1 MNRDASS
8 SSNLGVLTLLS
19 MRGIGPQ
26 AVEKLRARFAKL
38 GDVQDASPK
47 DLDMVTSP
55 ARASLA
61 DGAAWAAA
69 HDRASSILDEARRQG
84 VRVLTVADGE
94 YPALLRRIPDR
105 PPVLYVKGT
114 LRESPRSVACIGTRE
129 PSQFGAEVT
138 KRIVAVLAERGWSIV
153 SGLAIGVDTLSHEA
167 ALEHRAHTVA
177 VLANGLDTVY
187 PKSNEQLAR
196 RILDQGGALV
206 SEQPFKTPPVGR
218 NLVQRDRLQSGMSLG
233 TIVMQTDIVGGSM
246 HTVRFTMLQQRLLFA
261 PVPRGRHAE
270 EAKSRG
276 IVALTR
282 ETGRELKRRIEA
294 DGEYGALLEAEFAS
308 TPLAVPLESREDYDK
323 LFALLEHAK
332 DHGPAPRRAREQM
345 GMF

>member
-1 MNRDASS
+1 M
-8 SSNLGVLTLLS
+8 
-19 MRGIGPQ
+19 
-26 AVEKLRARFAKL
+26 
-38 GDVQDASPK
+38 
-47 DLDMVTSP
+47 
-55 ARASLA
+55 
-61 DGAAWAAA
+61 
-69 HDRASSILDEARRQG
+69 DEARQHD
-84 VRVLTVADGE
+84 VRVLTSADGE

-105 PPVLYVKGT
+105 PPVLYVKGM
-114 LRESPRSVACIGTRE
+114 LRESLRSVACIGTRE
-129 PSQFGAEVT
+129 PSEFGAEVT
-138 KRIVAVLAERGWSIV
+138 RRIVAALAERGWSIV
-153 SGLAIGVDTLSHEA
+153 SGLAIGVDTLSHHA

-187 PKSNEQLAR
+187 PKSNEKLAW
-196 RILDQGGALV
+196 RILEQGGALV
-206 SEQPFKTPPVGR
+206 SEQPFKTPPIGR

-270 EAKSRG
+270 EKKSRG

-282 ETGRELKRRIEA
+282 ETGRELKRRIDA
-294 DGEYGALLEAEFAS
+294 DGEYAALLEQEFAS
-308 TPLAVPLESREDYDK
+308 KPPAVPLESREDYEK